1 MTYTPFIK
9 SCFMIILFCYLA
21 PGHAVVAVNQETEKQ
36 ETNNYETNKSS
47 ESTNSIESQL
57 ARVINMDDDNQSFK
71 ALSLVETIFINNKDH
86 ILTRIYYGR
95 LLVKNGDGDKAISVL
110 QPLAKQSMNDWRLW
124 FWLGTAQLINGELDN
139 AAFSLDEALAREGDV
154 VSLWVQR
161 AIVEQERG
169 NADTAVHLLQ
179 IADNIEPGNSD
190 VMVNYAYASELS
202 GDINKAIIIYKHFLQ
217 ITSSN
222 PRYGRLRSQILFRLS
237 QFSHISNKP
246 DIQEVHEKVDL

>member
-1 MTYTPFIK
+1 MIYTPFIK

-21 PGHAVVAVNQETEKQ
+21 PVYAVVTVNQETE
-36 ETNNYETNKSS
+36 NYETNNLS
-47 ESTNSIESQL
+47 ESTINIESQL
-57 ARVINMDDDNQSFK
+57 AIVINMDDNNQSFK
-71 ALSLVETIFINNKDH
+71 ALSLIKRIFNNNQDH
-86 ILTRIYYGR
+86 VLTRIYYGR
-95 LLVKNGDGDKAISVL
+95 LLVKNGDGAKAISIL
-110 QPLAKQSMNDWRLW
+110 QPLAKQNMNDWRLW
-124 FWLGTAQLINGELDN
+124 FWLGTAQLINGELNN

-169 NADTAVHLLQ
+169 NPNAAVHLLQ

-237 QFSHISNKP
+237 QFSSISNKP
-246 DIQEVHEKVDL
+246 DLQEMHEKINI